1 MATAYP
7 EGTSTRIEAPTAAAR
22 VAARESEPTIGGL
35 VHDALQDVSTL
46 VHSEIQLAKTEITA
60 DVKKGGMGA
69 AFFAV
74 AGVFAF
80 LGLIFLLHTIAQA
93 IAVWLPV
100 WAGYLIVAVL
110 LFVGAGVFAL
120 VGKGKISKV
129 KGKPERTIATSKETV
144 EVVKR
149 AAQN

>member
-1 MATAYP
+1 MVQIL
-7 EGTSTRIEAPTAAAR
+7 GIVLSI
-22 VAARESEPTIGGL
+22 L
-35 VHDALQDVSTL
+35 VT
-46 VHSEIQLAKTEITA
+46 
-60 DVKKGGMGA
+60 
-69 AFFAV
+69 F
-74 AGVFAF
+74 
-80 LGLIFLLHTIAQA
+80 
-93 IAVWLPV
+93 